1 MSRFFTRIF
10 EFFDR
15 RKPLLALIMCVIVI
29 VCAALIAR
37 IDFSEDI
44 SGFLPNEKDNQQA
57 DFALQNISAANTI
70 MVYFSCA
77 DSTDDPTL
85 LLPEA
90 IDSFAEVLES
100 TSIGQYTKRIQ
111 YTIDETAILEKMDFI
126 VDNMPYFLDQED
138 YLRFDTI
145 LTDEKIAEQLEY
157 NKKMLGSM
165 YGSMMKHIMAKDPL
179 FLSGNL
185 LAGLSGFKMNDNFKL
200 EDGYL
205 YSKDGQE
212 AIVIIESKF
221 PVSETAN
228 NKTLIE
234 IIDQAVHDTEQSLL
248 GNVKIV
254 PFGAAYVSVGN
265 AQQIKT
271 DSFVTIAI
279 ALILIVLIL
288 IYSFKSLRII
298 MALPLAIGF
307 GMIFALAVT
316 SAIFHQ
322 VSLIAVGISSVI
334 IGIAANYPLHFL
346 DHKYH
351 GFSTRQTLADI
362 VSPLTIGN
370 ITTVGAFLSLLFIS
384 APAMKNL
391 GVFASMLLVGTIL
404 FVLVILPIIVPENN
418 KHYSHNPK
426 RLFERLSDSPL
437 EKNRWIVLG
446 VCIITIAFL
455 FLDKAGFDADMSK
468 INYMTPQHRRL
479 MSKLIT
485 DTETNEKTLYIAAE
499 ATTMD
504 QALENY
510 ESIKDSLRI
519 LAQNDSTI
527 RLISIGNFLPS
538 QHCQQRRIALWN
550 KYFEDKDIYTLVN
563 KIGQDVG
570 FRDGAFVEFNDILHK
585 EFTVEDNEYFA
596 PLTGNLADNYLIDT
610 ENRCMVLSLL
620 MTEKDHYE
628 HHKERLRQLPYLN
641 AEGVVIFSQDSMMS
655 HIVSALSDDFDF
667 VLLLCSVIVF
677 FFLWFSFGR
686 LELAIIAFI
695 PLAISWIWILAIMQL
710 VGIQFNIVSI
720 ILATFIF
727 GMGDDYTIFIT
738 EGCLYEHRYGRKML
752 KTYKNTIILSAIIMF
767 VGIGSLVLAKHPA
780 MKQLGIIV
788 IIGMFVV
795 VTMAFIIPPFF
806 YRYLTTKKNLIRKEP
821 ITLRNLLATIWS
833 FTFFLLGSL
842 YITLTGFVLLTLG
855 KRNAK
860 NKLRY
865 HKTIQRVS
873 GFALRNIPFTRLR
886 TEGFDATTF
895 EKPSILISNHQ
906 AHIDLMA
913 ILMLSPKI
921 IVITNKWVWNF
932 PIYGKLIRYAD
943 FCPIDNFLSDDLS
956 HIEAM
961 IQEGYSVAIFPEGTR
976 SPDGTIGRFHKGA
989 FLLAEKYN
997 LDITAVMLHGF
1008 THVLPKD
1015 DLLLREG
1022 RLTIRK
1028 LPTIA
1033 ANDIVF
1039 GSCYQEKSKAIRKMY
1054 VEEYKKMSDKIED
1067 VDYYAYSVIHNYIY
1081 KGKDIE
1087 RNVRKELKDNR
1098 NYRDLVDRIPLQ
1110 GSVLLENV
1118 GMGVPSL
1125 IAASVRKNTYI
1136 TAIIEDEDLFLTA
1149 NNCAGKPNNLLYI
1162 REINDTTYD
1171 IKINCHG

>member
-1 MSRFFTRIF
+1 MSRLFTRIF
-10 EFFDR
+10 EFFDKR
-15 RKPLLALIMCVIVI
+15 RLLLAIIMGVV
-29 VCAALIAR
+29 VLTCATLIAR

-44 SGFLPNEKDNQQA
+44 SGFLPKENDNQQA

-70 MVYFSCA
+70 IVYFSCT
-77 DSTDDPTL
+77 DSTDTPSEV
-85 LLPEA
+85 LPDA
-90 IDSFAEVLES
+90 IDSFADILS
-100 TSIGQYTKRIQ
+100 TTPIEQYTKRIQ
-111 YTIDETAILEKMDFI
+111 YTIDETAILEKMNF
-126 VDNMPYFLDQED
+126 VVENMPYFLDEED

-145 LTDEKIAEQLEY
+145 LTDEKISQQLDY

-165 YGSMMKHIMAKDPL
+165 YGTMMKHIMAKDPL
-179 FLSGNL
+179 FLSANL
-185 LAGLSGFKMNDNFKL
+185 LADLSNFKINDNFKL

-205 YSKDGQE
+205 YSRDGKE
-212 AIVIIESKF
+212 AIVMIESKF

-234 IIDQAVHDTEQSLL
+234 IIDQAVDDTEQNLQ
-248 GNVKIV
+248 GEVKIV

-265 AQQIKT
+265 AQQIKI

-279 ALILIVLIL
+279 AVILIVLIL
-288 IYSFKSLRII
+288 IYSFRSLRII
-298 MALPLAIGF
+298 MSLPLAIGF
-307 GMIFALAVT
+307 GMIFALAIT
-316 SAIFHQ
+316 SAIFQQ

-351 GFSTRQTLADI
+351 GYSTRQTLNDI

-404 FVLVILPIIVPENN
+404 FVLIVLPIIVPENN
-418 KHYSHNPK
+418 RHYSDNPK
-426 RLFERLSDSPL
+426 RIFERISGFPL
-437 EKNRWIVLG
+437 EKNKWIIIG
-446 VCIITIAFL
+446 VFVITITFL
-455 FLDKAGFDADMSK
+455 SLDKAGFDADMSK
-468 INYMTPQHRRL
+468 INYMTAQHRDL
-479 MSKLIT
+479 MKKLIA
-485 DTETNEKTLYIAAE
+485 DTETTEKTLYVATE
-499 ATTMD
+499 ATTLDM
-504 QALENY
+504 ALENY
-510 ESIKDSLRI
+510 ESIKDKLRI
-519 LAQNDSTI
+519 IAEQDSSI
-527 RLISIGNFLPS
+527 RLVSIGNFLPS
-538 QHCQQRRIALWN
+538 QRCQQHRIELWN
-550 KYFEDKDIYTLVN
+550 NYFKDKDIYNIVN
-563 KIGQDVG
+563 TIGQKTG
-570 FRDGAFVEFNDILHK
+570 FKDGAFVRFNEILQRDYIPQNK
-585 EFTVEDNEYFA
+585 DFFA
-596 PLTGNLADNYLIDT
+596 PLTENLAENYLIDT
-610 ENRCMVLSLL
+610 EDRCMVLSLL
-620 MTEKDHYE
+620 LTEKDHYE

-641 AEGVVIFSQDSMMS
+641 AEGVVIFSQDSMMG
-655 HIVSALSDDFDF
+655 HIVSSLSNDFDF
-667 VLLLCSVIVF
+667 VLLLCSIIVF

-686 LELAIIAFI
+686 IELAIIAFI
-695 PLAISWIWILAIMQL
+695 PLAISWVWILAIMQL

-738 EGCLYEHRYGRKML
+738 EGCLYEHRFGRKML

-806 YRYLTTKKNLIRKEP
+806 YRHLTTKKSYVRKEP

-842 YITLTGFVLLTLG
+842 YITLKGFLLLSIG

-873 GFALRNIPFTRLR
+873 AFALKNIPFTKLKI
-886 TEGFDATTF
+886 EGFDENTF
-895 EKPSILISNHQ
+895 EKPSIIICNHQ